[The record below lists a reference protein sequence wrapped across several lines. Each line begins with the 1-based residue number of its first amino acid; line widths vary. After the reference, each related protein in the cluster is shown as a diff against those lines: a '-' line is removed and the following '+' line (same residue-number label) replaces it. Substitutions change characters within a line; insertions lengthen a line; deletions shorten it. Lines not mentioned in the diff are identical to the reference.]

1 MEVCYALLTFWLSK
15 STTTGIYRFISVD
28 LLVYRYISVHIGTPA
43 YTYIYANIYTNIYI
57 CIIFQASDASV
68 IHIRARY
75 LCQRRAGPPICTDID
90 CIHRYIPIYTEIYIL
105 ICNLH
110 TYSRSIPLPTP
121 RRSADMY
128 RYKHTIY
135 TAERAI
141 AVEAVLYITIYTGI
155 PIYTDIYYRAGC
167 WRRQ

>member
-43 YTYIYANIYTNIYI
+43 YTYIYANIYTNIYMYNI
-57 CIIFQASDASV
+57 SGQRCI
-68 IHIRARY
+68 R
-75 LCQRRAGPPICTDID
+75 
-90 CIHRYIPIYTEIYIL
+90 
-105 ICNLH
+105 H

-128 RYKHTIY
+128 RYRLY
-135 TAERAI
+135 T
-141 AVEAVLYITIYTGI
+141 
-155 PIYTDIYYRAGC
+155 PIYTDIYGDICFNMQSAYIFALDTSANAAQVHRYVPI
-167 WRRQ
+167 